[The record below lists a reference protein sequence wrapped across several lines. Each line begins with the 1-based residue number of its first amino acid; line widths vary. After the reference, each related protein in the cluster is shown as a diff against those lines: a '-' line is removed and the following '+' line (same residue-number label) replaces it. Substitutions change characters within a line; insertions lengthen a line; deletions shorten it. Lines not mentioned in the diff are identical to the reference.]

1 MAKNLT
7 KKEVEFVKEVTL
19 TGNATQS
26 VKKVFGIKDE
36 NYAGVKGNRLLRKDK
51 IQRVVKSIAD
61 QIPDK
66 LLVKKHLELLN
77 STETIVAGGEII
89 SENINVQG
97 VKAGLDMAYKL
108 KGKYAPDQST
118 VTVKVEKLEEIQKA
132 TANILKNG

>member
-1 MAKNLT
+1 MSST
-7 KKEVEFVKEVTL
+7 V
-19 TGNATQS
+19 S
-26 VKKVFGIKDE
+26 VLIVYADE